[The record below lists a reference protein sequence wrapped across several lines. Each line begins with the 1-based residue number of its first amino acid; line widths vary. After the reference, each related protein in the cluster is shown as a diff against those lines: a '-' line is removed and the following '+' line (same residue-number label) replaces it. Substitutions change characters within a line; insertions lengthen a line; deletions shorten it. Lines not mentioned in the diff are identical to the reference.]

1 MGNRGRRPL
10 TVWTGFGLV
19 PVERTRYRCRECG
32 HEVLAGDA
40 ELCCGRHRITRRL
53 AQKLCQ
59 LATVEH
65 FSRLERLA
73 MDQHGV
79 AIGHDELCE
88 LVHDVGG
95 HAERMRQIEAESWI
109 ATPHSRRVWPE
120 PEVRPQ
126 RIYVSCDGIMY
137 CTNQTEPHP
146 TDPTRRRLIWQQ
158 MRVGCVY
165 WQTPDERWH
174 KRMTWGRGTPEEF
187 GAALYRLAC
196 RCGYREAREKIFA
209 ADGGDWCWTI
219 QRRYFADA
227 DGILDWFHASEH
239 VWDAAK
245 RIHADESS
253 VKAWADEALGHLRR
267 SGGTGL
273 ADWLA
278 DQRAGLRGKKR
289 DAVESLRK
297 YLLGHLDRTDYPAYR
312 SRDWQ
317 IGTGMIESTARQLV
331 GLRLKGPGMH
341 WTEAGALA
349 VTALRAIDLNDQ
361 WNAFWKSLALSS

>member
-1 MGNRGRRPL
+1 MRNCGRRSI
-10 TVWTGFGLV
+10 TVWTGFGRV

-32 HEVLAGDA
+32 HEVMAGDA

-53 AQKLCQ
+53 AEKVCQ

-65 FSRLERLA
+65 FSRLERL
-73 MDQHGV
+73 MFDQHGV
-79 AIGHDELCE
+79 TIGHEELCE

-95 HAERMRQIEAESWI
+95 QAERTRQVEAESWI

-120 PEVRPQ
+120 PEVRPE
-126 RIYVSCDGIMY
+126 RIHVSCDGIMY

-146 TDPTRRRLIWQQ
+146 ADPTRRRLIWQQ

-165 WQTPDERWH
+165 WQTSDERWH
-174 KRMTWGRGTPEEF
+174 KRVTWGRGSPEEF

-196 RCGYREAREKIFA
+196 RCGYREAGEKIFA
-209 ADGGDWCWTI
+209 ADGGEWCWTI
-219 QRRYFADA
+219 QTRYFADA
-227 DGILDWFHASEH
+227 EGILDWFHASEH
-239 VWDAAK
+239 VWEAA
-245 RIHADESS
+245 RQLRSDDSA
-253 VKAWADEALGHLRR
+253 VKSWADEALGHLRH
-267 SGGTGL
+267 SGGKGTV
-273 ADWLA
+273 AWLA
-278 DQRAGLRGKKR
+278 EQLVGLRGKKR

-312 SRDWQ
+312 SREWQ

-361 WNAFWKSLALSS
+361 WHTFWKSLALSS